1 MASSDQKK
9 AEHRRSKAVRV
20 RNALRAVAGR
30 PRLSVF
36 RSLKNIY
43 CQVIDDV
50 QGKTLAAA
58 SSRDRDLRETLKGMK
73 KADVAVRI
81 GQLIAERARA
91 AGVEAVAFDR
101 GPYKYHGR
109 IKALAD
115 AARAGGLK
123 F

>member
-1 MASSDQKK
+1 MASTDKKK

-91 AGVEAVAFDR
+91 AGVESVAFDR